1 VTAQA
6 PALGARWEIPTI
18 TDEEFTCLRTLIREH
33 TGIHLRDQKKQ
44 LVVAR
49 LAQRLKNLGLS
60 TFSAYCEFLAGDAS
74 GDELRMLINRITIN
88 KTSFFR
94 EPHHFEFLRSRL
106 IPQLRRKGRR
116 QLRIWSAG
124 CSSGE
129 EPYSIAMTVHETLG
143 NLHGWDVRVLASD
156 IDTEMLEQA
165 RCGKYAMESLDVVSP
180 EQRRAYFLRGFGEFE
195 GLAQVRPELQKM
207 VSFRRINLNQP
218 DWGLYERFDAIF
230 CRNVIIYFERPLQE
244 RIVSRLAAHLRADGY
259 YFSGHSE
266 SLYWLRGLLVTVE
279 PTIYQ
284 VRHGGHSA

>member
-1 VTAQA
+1 
-6 PALGARWEIPTI
+6 
-18 TDEEFTCLRTLIREH
+18 
-33 TGIHLRDQKKQ
+33 
-44 LVVAR
+44 
-49 LAQRLKNLGLS
+49 
-60 TFSAYCEFLAGDAS
+60 
-74 GDELRMLINRITIN
+74 
-88 KTSFFR
+88 
-94 EPHHFEFLRSRL
+94 
-106 IPQLRRKGRR
+106 
-116 QLRIWSAG
+116 
-124 CSSGE
+124 
-129 EPYSIAMTVHETLG
+129 
-143 NLHGWDVRVLASD
+143 
-156 IDTEMLEQA
+156 
-165 RCGKYAMESLDVVSP
+165 VVSP